1 MQAEQKEKLKAALY
15 VNSGAISHVN
25 EEQLYKEF
33 IAHIGWEEFIKFST
47 TRTNFKSHSN
57 CLGES

>member
-1 MQAEQKEKLKAALY
+1 MQVEQKEKLKAALY

-33 IAHIGWEEFIKFST
+33 IAHIG
-47 TRTNFKSHSN
+47 
-57 CLGES
+57 